1 MAMKI
6 PQPRNVPPG
15 VLEAQNAAE
24 TIERELI
31 FGMAKFY
38 HFYRDLRETIC
49 PYDATT
55 ASYRSDFSVDHY
67 NTLFKALDTYYRRFD
82 QKTDVAEDFGIPNAQ
97 LATYIADWIK
107 KGNIPEDLGDKL
119 LSEIKHSAE
128 TIGAFT
134 LDSLQALVAGEQFQ
148 AWIKHRVMHNTMI
161 QLNTQKQLG
170 QLTMEN
176 LEDAVAAAR
185 QSVSMVGNNQSDTAR
200 PIGEFQIPD
209 EHDQNELIGPGRFL
223 CREGFATLV
232 GPSGI
237 GKSTLAMQMAMSFA
251 LGKETFGFKP
261 SRPLKILIIQGEND
275 DGDIAEMRDGTIAG
289 LGLSEAERD
298 KVSASVL
305 CCRCNSSTGK
315 KFIQGTVRKNLQRF
329 KPDLLIIDPALCYVG
344 GDVKEQKVVGEFLR
358 TFLQPEL
365 QQAQCGC
372 LLLHHTNK
380 PPTQNPRAGTTN
392 EDAYA
397 ESGSAE
403 FRNAARAAISL
414 RSVGGARVFELR
426 VTKRGERL
434 GWQDELG
441 QSTTRKYIR
450 HSTTRNQLFWEP
462 ATEADAKAA
471 RAAVED
477 KKSETAAEK
486 VLNCV
491 PGKGEISHAKLFAEA
506 KNLDVAEKPCR
517 GAIKVLLDEDSI
529 KCTPKYRSGAPAE
542 KFYSRVTKRTIPGG
556 T

>member
-1 MAMKI
+1 MAMKV

-49 PYDATT
+49 PYDPQTT
-55 ASYRSDFSVDHY
+55 LYRSDFSVDHY
-67 NTLFKALDTYYRRFD
+67 NILYKALDIYYRRFD
-82 QKTDVAEDFGIPNAQ
+82 QKKDVPEDLGIPIAQ
-97 LATYIADWIK
+97 LATHIADWIK
-107 KGNIPEDLGDKL
+107 KGSIPADMGDNL
-119 LSEIKHSAE
+119 LTEIKQSAE
-128 TIGAFT
+128 TTGAFT

-148 AWIKHRVMHNTMI
+148 AWIKHRVMHQTMI

-170 QLTMEN
+170 QLTMAN
-176 LEDAVAAAR
+176 LEEAVAAAK
-185 QSVSMVGNNQSDTAR
+185 QSVSMAGNNQSDTAR

-209 EHDQNELIGPGRFL
+209 EHDQSELIGPGRFL

-261 SRPLKILIIQGEND
+261 TRPLKILIIQGEND

-289 LGLSEAERD
+289 LGLSKAERD
-298 KVSASVL
+298 TVSAGVL

-380 PPTQNPRAGTTN
+380 PPTQNPRNGTTN

-414 RSVGGARVFELR
+414 RSVGGRVFELR
-426 VTKRGERL
+426 VTKRGDRL

-477 KKSETAAEK
+477 KKSESAAEK

-491 PGKGEISHAKLFAEA
+491 PGKGEISQAKLFAEA
-506 KNLDVAEKPCR
+506 KSLGVAKTPCR
-517 GAIKVLLDEDSI
+517 DAIKVLLAEDSI
-529 KCTPKYRSGAPAE
+529 KCTEKGRKGARAE
-542 KFYSRVTKRTIPGG
+542 KFYYQVTRTSIPGG